1 LLKKRFYIAL
11 SFALCC
17 LKARDTYAQVV
28 LNIPEA
34 NITSQSDY
42 MSVVNGPAGLSLGL
56 FASVKFK
63 ANSSNFAATAVGS
76 SASLPLNLAFLRMD
90 IKTILSLIS
99 TGFEKVFSTDESEV
113 YYAVVA
119 ISGGTIFNYRISTA
133 GKSLLAGSYRT
144 TLTFNPPGMATPAPL
159 PFTIVIP
166 SFITQ
171 NVNPAITTLNINTF
185 TPFTNTTGI
194 TGTNSFNYY
203 TTVLTNINI
212 KSTAANFGFTTSYNS
227 NVTPVNASSFLNAQL
242 SSPAMTSGP
251 VLNLTQTDQL
261 MTGSAIG
268 IAATNRRD
276 LTATFNITAADLKS
290 KFVQAGVYNL
300 PISYKLTAANDIY
313 TPAPTPSEFTMPTS
327 VQLTVEKM
335 SNISIPTPTVSIAF
349 SAAADYQLGVTK
361 QMPGHIKVSSTVP
374 WSVTVKANS
383 DFLTNGANQ
392 IPVSMIHIE
401 GIPGQNGTTTILPIT
416 LSSTAQPIVSTAN
429 PSIDQLL
436 NLQYRVPAA
445 QSLVGKVNGKYAT
458 TITYTLVAP

>member
-1 LLKKRFYIAL
+1 MLKKRFYIAL

-17 LKARDTYAQVV
+17 LKATDTYAQVV

-42 MSVVNGPAGLSLGL
+42 TSVVNGGPSLTLSIGAKVL
-56 FASVKFK
+56 FK
-63 ANSSNFAATAVGS
+63 ANTGTFASTTAGS
-76 SASLPLNLAFLRMD
+76 TASLPLNLAFLKLD
-90 IKTILSLIS
+90 FNSLLGVS
-99 TGFEKVFSTDESEV
+99 QGTEMAFSTLDAQV
-113 YYAVVA
+113 YSALVA
-119 ISGGTIFNYRISTA
+119 LNGSAIYNYRISTA

-144 TLTFNPPGMATPAPL
+144 TLTFTPTTASSPAPL
-159 PFTIVIP
+159 PITIVIP
-166 SFITQ
+166 SILTQ
-171 NVNPAITTLNINTF
+171 SVNPAITTLNINTF

-203 TTVLTNINI
+203 TTVPTNINI

-335 SNISIPTPTVSIAF
+335 STISIPTPTVSIAF